1 MMAGGLGALMIALAL
16 LLMVVLP
23 ATQLGSVTTE
33 AQPQMPGPPRSGG
46 MPVAG
51 SGGPMGPGM
60 GMPGGIGMMGMG
72 MGVQAAPAPVVNT
85 FEGDPFEGS
94 QPNPFS
100 GGIGTEAGVAVTAA
114 TTYGPTWSELPLA
127 SRVGIG
133 PAQRRPEPEPVAAP
147 ELGEVKF
154 MRISSIMWNSDR
166 PLAIYEMRNGKT
178 GSIQPGDIV
187 DDWLVEQIGQ
197 DYVKVSNVV
206 SGEVRRVPL
215 KAK

>member
-1 MMAGGLGALMIALAL
+1 VSTKRKTRIIVAGGLGSLMLALAL

-23 ATQLGSVTTE
+23 ATQIGSVTTE
-33 AQPQMPGPPRSGG
+33 AQPQMPGAPGSPMRGG
-46 MPVAG
+46 MD
-51 SGGPMGPGM
+51 
-60 GMPGGIGMMGMG
+60 MGMG
-72 MGVQAAPAPVVNT
+72 MGMGMAMQAAPAPVKNT

-100 GGIGTEAGVAVTAA
+100 GGIGTEAEVAVTAA

-133 PAQRRPEPEPVAAP
+133 PTERRPEPEPVAAP
-147 ELGEVKF
+147 EVAEVKF
-154 MRISSIMWNSDR
+154 MRISSIMWTGDW
-166 PLAIYEMRNGKT
+166 PLATYEMMDGNA
-178 GSIQPGDIV
+178 GSIRLGDIV

-197 DYVKVSNVV
+197 DYVRVSNVV

>member
-100 GGIGTEAGVAVTAA
+100 GGIGTEAGVAVT
-114 TTYGPTWSELPLA
+114 
-127 SRVGIG
+127 IG